1 MNLAG
6 CAQEI
11 THRLIHIF
19 GRDTEGRRAVN
30 GGNDKL
36 DHDPNFRDYLQYY
49 EFFEGDTGAGL
60 GASHQTGW
68 TGLVAYLI
76 QRTGEFCRLPKT
88 PKSKSRVSLQGLT
101 AAPRSIQRH
110 YFDEVLN
117 TPYTATTSASE
128 WGDDSQPPYSAYTE
142 HSEWDE
148 PEPDEL

>member
-19 GRDTEGRRAVN
+19 SRDEMGRRAVN
-30 GGNDKL
+30 GGNEKL
-36 DHDPNFRDYLQYY
+36 NHDPNFRDYLQYY

-88 PKSKSRVSLQGLT
+88 PKSTFPFVPQLT
-101 AAPRSIQRH
+101 ATAPRSIQRH

-117 TPYTATTSASE
+117 TPYTATASE
-128 WGDDSQPPYSAYTE
+128 FGDDSAPYSAYTE
-142 HSEWDE
+142 QSEWDE